1 MLPGDV
7 ESQGIELDVSHSS
20 PLAVQFEVER
30 AEDREGDIARLSEA
44 LHLRVIDRLTS
55 SVVAEGSPS
64 ELTGKAVPITVS
76 TTKANDAAKS
86 GDSADVDSS
95 ATASDAPKEEDAAGE
110 VNRDEMSSSDSGVSS
125 DAQSSTSTEQGQGKE
140 SSDGSANEGIT
151 P

>member
-1 MLPGDV
+1 MRRCSFHLFQKDALPAMKA
-7 ESQGIELDVSHSS
+7 S
-20 PLAVQFEVER
+20 PLLFISFA
-30 AEDREGDIARLSEA
+30 A
-44 LHLRVIDRLTS
+44 LVA
-55 SVVAEGSPS
+55 SVALFVGATYAWSTQATVNAGN
-64 ELTGKAVPITVS
+64 KITVS

-110 VNRDEMSSSDSGVSS
+110 VNRDETSSSDSGVSS